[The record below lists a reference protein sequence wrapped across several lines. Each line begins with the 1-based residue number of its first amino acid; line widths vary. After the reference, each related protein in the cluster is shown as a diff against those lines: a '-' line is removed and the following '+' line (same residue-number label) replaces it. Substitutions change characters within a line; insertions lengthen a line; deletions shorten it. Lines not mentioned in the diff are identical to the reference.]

1 MSTPLPSA
9 GICAMMHVLLTLF
22 GRRFLEGAKTM
33 RKLMKANK
41 LKKLFFLSTEK
52 TLASKKRKRKE
63 ERFCTA
69 IFKKILK
76 LMEGE
81 KIFKRQN

>member
-1 MSTPLPSA
+1 MGAFDTLGMSTPLPSA

-41 LKKLFFLSTEK
+41 LKKLFFSQLRKPSPRKKEK
-52 TLASKKRKRKE
+52 GKRND
-63 ERFCTA
+63 FVLQF
-69 IFKKILK
+69 FKKY
-76 LMEGE
+76 
-81 KIFKRQN
+81 